1 SAAQIKNLMS
11 QLGTKQ
17 DSSKL
22 QENLQQLQHSA
33 NCLAKETN
41 EYLKELGSL
50 PLPLSASEQRQQ
62 RLQKERLM
70 NDFSAAL
77 NNFQAV
83 QRQVSEKEKETVA
96 RARAGSRISADERF
110 REEQL
115 VSFDSGED
123 WNQMQ
128 SQEDDVAITE
138 QDLEL
143 IKERE
148 TAIRQLEADILD
160 VNQIFK
166 DLAMMIHDQGDMID
180 SIEANVES
188 AEVHVERA
196 SEQLQRAAYYQKKSR
211 KKICILILGLAVA
224 SIILGLIIW
233 WTAK

>member
-1 SAAQIKNLMS
+1 AAQIKNLMS

-33 NCLAKETN
+33 NRLAKETN

-77 NNFQAV
+77 NNFQAI
-83 QRQVSEKEKETVA
+83 QRRVSEKEKETVA
-96 RARAGSRISADERF
+96 RARAGSRISCGSTYTQRKSCTF
-110 REEQL
+110 FPSL
-115 VSFDSGED
+115 SSGED

-128 SQEDDVAITE
+128 SQEEDVAITE

-196 SEQLQRAAYYQKKSR
+196 SEQLQRAAYYQVNS
-211 KKICILILGLAVA
+211 
-224 SIILGLIIW
+224 
-233 WTAK
+233 